1 MHTCGV
7 EIKDGYCGAP
17 AGKKFGLVW
26 VCDPHWELFD
36 MNDMDDWWTDDHG
49 TRRLMNRVVDAP

>member
-1 MHTCGV
+1 V